1 MPELTGCPRRMICVC
16 ESTVSV
22 TPPADWSS
30 VMLFSSTLATA
41 PVTVLRLTLSLLLPE
56 TVPPAAVEPALP

>member
-1 MPELTGCPRRMICVC
+1 VAAAHDLRLRVDGQRHAAGRQ
-16 ESTVSV
+16 
-22 TPPADWSS
+22 SS

-41 PVTVLRLTLSLLLPE
+41 PVTVLRLLLSLLLPE